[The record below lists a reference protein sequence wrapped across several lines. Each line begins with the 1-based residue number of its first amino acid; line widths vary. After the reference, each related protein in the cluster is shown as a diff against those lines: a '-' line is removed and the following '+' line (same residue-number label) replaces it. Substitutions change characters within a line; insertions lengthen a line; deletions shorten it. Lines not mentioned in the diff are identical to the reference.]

1 MTKLRKKV
9 FYTIFII
16 LSISVLSFILTYN
29 ISKYVEQRKN
39 ISNSLNIVSNNNGD
53 KNPIEKPVEQ
63 APTTQDNEPSNQ
75 EPPDKKEPS
84 RIDEN
89 TKFMDSVIYTILID
103 ENNNIKEIINHSNDN
118 KNEKEIK
125 QIANKILKNNK
136 KKSKYIGNLYLNDY
150 SYSYTEN
157 NSLVIIDNARTKK
170 TLTTSLISSIVIF
183 ILIEII
189 IYLISRKITAWITV
203 PVKDSFEKQKQFIE
217 DASHELK
224 TPLSVIIAST
234 EALEDNPKETKWLNN
249 IKNESAR
256 MSNLIKDL
264 LDLASS
270 EKKETYSYKEGN
282 LSKLIELSVLTF
294 EGKAFEKNIK
304 LKYNIDK
311 NIEMKMDEN
320 SIRQLI
326 EILLDNAIKHSKDKE
341 TIKITLTENNNEIT
355 LKVINKGEGIPK
367 GEEEKIFERFYRVD
381 KSRNRK
387 ENRYGLGLAIAK
399 NIVINHSGTI
409 KAISNAGLTT
419 FEVLFKK

>member
-1 MTKLRKKV
+1 MTKLKKKV

-16 LSISVLSFILTYN
+16 ISVAALSFIFTYN
-29 ISKYVEQRKN
+29 ISKYVEQSKN
-39 ISNSLNIVSNNNGD
+39 ISNCLNIVSNNNKDD
-53 KNPIEKPVEQ
+53 KAPVEKPAVE
-63 APTTQDNEPSNQ
+63 DK
-75 EPPDKKEPS
+75 EPPEKKEPD

-89 TKFMDSVIYTILID
+89 TKFMDSVIYTVLID
-103 ENNNIKEIINHSNDN
+103 ENDNIKEIINHSNN
-118 KNEKEIK
+118 NITEEEIEKV
-125 QIANKILKNNK
+125 ATNILSRNK
-136 KKSKYIGNLYLNDY
+136 KKTKYIGNLYINNY
-150 SYSYTEN
+150 SYSYKEN
-157 NSLVIIDNARTKK
+157 DSLVIIDNTKTNK
-170 TLTTSLISSIVIF
+170 ILITSLLNSIIIF

-189 IYLISRKITAWITV
+189 IYLISRKITAWITI
-203 PVKDSFEKQKQFIE
+203 PVKESFEKQKQFIE

-224 TPLSVIIAST
+224 TPLSVIIASA
-234 EALEDNPKETKWLNN
+234 EALEDNPNESKWLNN
-249 IKNESAR
+249 IKGESVR

-270 EKKETYSYKEGN
+270 EKKETYSYKEAN
-282 LSKLIELSVLTF
+282 LSKVIELSVLTF
-294 EGKAFEKNIK
+294 EGKTYEKNIK

-311 NIEMKMDEN
+311 NIKMNIDEN

-326 EILLDNAIKHSKDKE
+326 EILLDNAIKHSKEKE
-341 TIKITLTENNNEIT
+341 TIKISLTENNNEII

-399 NIVINHSGTI
+399 NIVINNNGTI
-409 KAISNAGLTT
+409 KAMSNAGLTT